1 MINIQRM
8 MKDIKKLTEETS
20 MTVVEMEEMI
30 LIASINNQIT
40 NATNITQ
47 MVEDLWYLIQDNM
60 NNRMFQIQRML
71 ANELDRYK
79 EKDNKYVKDNI
90 QEI

>member
-8 MKDIKKLTEETS
+8 MKDMKKLTEETS